1 VAQEAYG
8 DEAFER
14 PIGVACCPYCAGDRG
29 YGLCDYI
36 VRVQLLVVCVHR
48 GEAGYSLHIPV
59 TSRRPN
65 LITRSTKLIGDF

>member
-48 GEAGYSLHIPV
+48 GEAGYSPSH
-59 TSRRPN
+59 TSY
-65 LITRSTKLIGDF
+65 